1 MADLFGP
8 FPLEPRNRAC
18 YTSNPFTGTNPC
30 ESDHPLHFAET
41 LQRLVELQTTD
52 SGLDELERLKKGF
65 QKDINTFE
73 GEVAVLKTRIQEGK
87 KALEDLAKARKT
99 FEIEVGSIDQKIKK
113 YQSQESEVKS
123 NEQFTALKHE
133 VEKGKEDKAKAEEKV
148 LECLIQEDEQKLK
161 NQELAKLLETAE
173 KKAAADKKVLQ
184 DKIDDC
190 DKAAQGKRELR
201 TKQFA
206 EVPPDFAASY
216 EGLRTHGKKIAVA
229 EISEESI
236 CGGCKMQVPPQMLN
250 EIKKNIAIQRCD
262 CGRFLYVK
270 T

>member
-1 MADLFGP
+1 M
-8 FPLEPRNRAC
+8 
-18 YTSNPFTGTNPC
+18 
-30 ESDHPLHFAET
+30 HFAET
-41 LQRLVELQTTD
+41 LKRLVELQTTD
-52 SGLDELERLKKGF
+52 SGLDELEKLKKGF
-65 QKDINTFE
+65 LKEITTFE
-73 GEVAVLKTRIQEGK
+73 GEVASLKIRIQEGK
-87 KALEDLAKARKT
+87 KAMEDLAKERKT
-99 FEIEVGSIDQKIKK
+99 FEIEVGTIDSKIKK

-133 VEKGKEDKAKAEEKV
+133 VEKGKEDKGKAEERV
-148 LECLIQEDEQKLK
+148 LETLIKEDEQKLK
-161 NQELAKLLETAE
+161 NQELAKLLDVAE

-190 DKAAQGKRELR
+190 DKAALGKREER
-201 TKQFA
+201 VKQVA
-206 EVPPDFAASY
+206 GIPEEFAAGY
-216 EGLRTHGKKIAVA
+216 ESLRSHGKRIAVA

-270 T
+270 A

>member
-1 MADLFGP
+1 M
-8 FPLEPRNRAC
+8 
-18 YTSNPFTGTNPC
+18 
-30 ESDHPLHFAET
+30 HFAET
-41 LQRLVELQTTD
+41 LERLVELQTTD
-52 SGLDELERLKKGF
+52 SGLDELEKLTKGF
-65 QKDINTFE
+65 LKEITTFE
-73 GEVAVLKTRIQEGK
+73 GEVASLKARIQEGK
-87 KALEDLAKARKT
+87 KALEELARARKT
-99 FEIEVGSIDQKIKK
+99 LEIEVGTIDTRIKK
-113 YQSQESEVKS
+113 YQGQESEVKS

-133 VEKGKEDKAKAEEKV
+133 VEKSKEDKAKAEEKV
-148 LECLIQEDEQKLK
+148 LETLIQEDEQKLK

-190 DKAAQGKRELR
+190 DKAAQGKRETR
-201 TKQFA
+201 AKQFA
-206 EVPPDFAASY
+206 EVPEEFAQSY
-216 EGLRTHGKKIAVA
+216 ESLRTHGKRIAVA

-236 CGGCKMQVPPQMLN
+236 CGGCKMQVPPQMMH